1 MEWNPITIDDR
12 SLFEEHLQGA
22 QGFGIS
28 DLMFTNLYL
37 WRNAKQLRFDIFKD
51 YLLVGSFIDP
61 YHPVFFMPLMKMDHQ
76 SAGFDSVLSPLFST
90 YEAFQF
96 TSLPKDVAE
105 RLISLFPP
113 GTEMRANPDRFDYVY
128 RTSDLI
134 RLEGKKYHAKKNW
147 VHQFQKKYSW
157 SFLPLTQERIPQVIE
172 TQHAWCKQHQCQL
185 HASLDAE
192 YKGILEI
199 LEQKEQLGWVGG
211 LIEVEGKVVAYSIGE
226 LLNEEMVVIHVEKAS
241 PEYNG
246 AYQMINQQ
254 FLMHCWNDVPFV
266 NREEDLGLEGLR
278 RAKKS
283 YHPAYMVE
291 KYSIVYPRTSED
303 HPSSIRFG

>member
-12 SLFEEHLQGA
+12 SLFDEYLQGA
-22 QGFGIS
+22 QGFGLS
-28 DLMFTNLYL
+28 DLLFTNLFL
-37 WRNAKQLRFDIFKD
+37 WRNAKQLRFHLSRD
-51 YLLVGSFIDP
+51 YLLIGSFVDP
-61 YHPVFFMPLMKMDHQ
+61 HHPVFFMPLRKIDHQ
-76 SAGFDSVLSPLFST
+76 STAFDSILSPLFST

-96 TSLPKDVAE
+96 TSLPMDIAE
-105 RLISLFPP
+105 ELISLFPS
-113 GTEMRANPDRFDYVY
+113 GTEMRANLDRFDYVY

-134 RLEGKKYHAKKNW
+134 HLEGKKYHSKKNW
-147 VHQFQKKYSW
+147 IHQFQKKYSW
-157 SFLPLTQERIPQVIE
+157 TFLQLTQERIPQVIE
-172 TQHAWCKQHQCQL
+172 TQHAWCEQHQCQL
-185 HASLDAE
+185 HASLDEE
-192 YKGILEI
+192 YKGILDI
-199 LEQKEQLGWVGG
+199 LEHKDQLGWVGG

-226 LLNEEMVVIHVEKAS
+226 QLSEEMVVIHVEKAN

-283 YHPAYMVE
+283 YHPVRMVE
-291 KYSIVYPRTSED
+291 KYSIIYPGTPEN
-303 HPSSIRFG
+303 HPSVIRFG